1 MRLRPRRFDRFLARS
16 LILRRMEISRDVAR
30 RFLLGRQGLWP
41 GRRWRGIRGTEQ
53 AMRTME
59 HLQLD
64 PLVVIARAQDLMLAS
79 RVVDYRIDD
88 WSRLTHGK
96 RRFFEW
102 GGWLAVR
109 PMDELPHWRVLMR
122 RERGQGW
129 LQGVLDEH
137 GPVVEEMR
145 RELHERR
152 AVSNRDFAMG
162 ERTRVDSY
170 RGRKDSARVLYYLWR
185 TGEAMILR
193 RERFERVYALAETIA
208 PPEFLVESSDEE
220 ADEYLLR
227 KAIAARGF
235 SRLNGASA
243 LLARDVPARE
253 IAAWRKGRLEDG
265 TLIELE
271 VEGLKGR
278 HVALAGDL
286 PVLEGLGAGRVPP
299 TWKPLG
305 PTTTQEATFI
315 APLDPII
322 SDRDRARQLF
332 DFDYKW
338 EVYDPPERRRWG
350 YYTLPILWGDRLVA
364 RFDSKLHRPDMTLVI
379 NGLWLEDEALAGDQ
393 GFAEG
398 LALGMTRFLAFL
410 DARLDAS
417 QVPQAT
423 LRKRLQA
430 L

>member
-1 MRLRPRRFDRFLARS
+1 
-16 LILRRMEISRDVAR
+16 MEISRDVAR
-30 RFLLGRQGLWP
+30 RCILGRQGLWP
-41 GRRWRGIRGTEQ
+41 GRRWRGIRGTER

-64 PLVVIARAQDLMLAS
+64 PLVVIARAQDLILAS
-79 RVVDYRIDD
+79 RVVDYRLDD

-122 RERGQGW
+122 RERGQAW

-137 GPVVEEMR
+137 GPVVDEMR
-145 RELHERR
+145 RELHQRR

-162 ERTRVDSY
+162 DRTRVDSH

-193 RERFERVYALAETIA
+193 RERFERVYALAETIVPA
-208 PPEFLVESSDEE
+208 EFLVESPDAV
-220 ADEYLLR
+220 ADEFLLR

-243 LLARDVPARE
+243 LLGREVPARE
-253 IAAWRKGRLEDG
+253 IAAWRKARLEDG

-278 HVALAGDL
+278 QVALASDL
-286 PVLEGLGAGRVPP
+286 PQLQVLSAGRVPHA
-299 TWKPLG
+299 WKPLG
-305 PTTTQEATFI
+305 PTTSDEATFI

-332 DFDYKW
+332 EFDYKW

-364 RFDSKLHRPDMTLVI
+364 RFDAKLHRPDMTIVI
-379 NGLWLEDEALAGDQ
+379 NGLWLENEALAGDEA
-393 GFAEG
+393 FAEA
-398 LALGMTRFLAFL
+398 LALGMNRFLAFL
-410 DARLDAS
+410 DARLDAG
-417 QVPQAT
+417 QVPQAI
-423 LRKRLQA
+423 LRKRLEA